1 MKRLLHVFVLS
12 GTLAASGAAWANP
25 TARVDAP
32 NGAFLV
38 GKSEVS
44 ELRAFP
50 EMAATAEGR
59 AHAAAHS
66 ALGTHAIDAVY
77 QSPLSYDDTVRFFD
91 DQFAKKHLRVVA
103 RTVTETSTA
112 WTVERGDSTEA
123 NVIVRTTTPRTTFEI
138 AQLDDSR

>member
-1 MKRLLHVFVLS
+1 MNRLLHAFALS
-12 GTLAASGAAWANP
+12 GALAASAAWASP
-25 TARVDAP
+25 TVRIDAP

-59 AHAAAHS
+59 ASASAHP
-66 ALGTHAIDAVY
+66 ALGTRAIDAVY
-77 QSPLSYDDTVRFFD
+77 QSPLAYDDTVRFFD
-91 DQFAKKHLRVVA
+91 EQFAKKHLRVVA
-103 RTVTETSTA
+103 RTVTETATA
-112 WTVERGDSTEA
+112 WTVDRGDSTEA
-123 NVIVRTTTPRTTFEI
+123 NIIVRTTTPRTTFEI

>member
-1 MKRLLHVFVLS
+1 MKRLISAFVFS
-12 GTLAASGAAWANP
+12 GALAAGAIAIASP
-25 TARVDAP
+25 AVRVEAP
-32 NGAFLV
+32 AGSFLV

-59 AHAAAHS
+59 AHAASQAVLAS
-66 ALGTHAIDAVY
+66 HAIDAVY
-77 QSPLSYDDTVRFFD
+77 QSPFAYDETVRFFD

-112 WTVERGDSTEA
+112 WTVDRGDSTMA